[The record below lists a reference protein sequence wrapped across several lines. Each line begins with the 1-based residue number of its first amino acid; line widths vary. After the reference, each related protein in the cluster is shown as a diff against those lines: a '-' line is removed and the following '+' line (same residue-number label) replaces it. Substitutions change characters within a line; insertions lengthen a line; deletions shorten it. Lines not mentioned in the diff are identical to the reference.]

1 MSISFTYLSGRL
13 TVYLSGELDHHAAR
27 ETMQKITELLDEY
40 LPRRCVLDL
49 SDLRFMDSSGVALIV
64 RLSRRMREL
73 GGALYVENP
82 VGQAR
87 RVLSCAGVDKLVH
100 LATIGG

>member
-1 MSISFTYLSGRL
+1 MSNWENRPRGFWHGMH
-13 TVYLSGELDHHAAR
+13 VYASL
-27 ETMQKITELLDEY
+27 
-40 LPRRCVLDL
+40 VV
-49 SDLRFMDSSGVALIV
+49 FFVGVALIV

-73 GGALYVENP
+73 GGSLSVENP

-87 RVLSCAGVDKLVH
+87 RVPSCAGVDKIVH

>member
-1 MSISFTYLSGRL
+1 
-13 TVYLSGELDHHAAR
+13 
-27 ETMQKITELLDEY
+27 
-40 LPRRCVLDL
+40 
-49 SDLRFMDSSGVALIV
+49 MDSSGVALIV

-73 GGALYVENP
+73 GGTLCVENP

-100 LATIGG
+100 FATIGG